1 MSEGGFFSRWAKRKA
16 EVATETTGEALPSTE
31 SAAVEGSI
39 APSRHSGS
47 GTEQSVGKDRPA
59 DPPQPVP
66 LPTIESLTADSDFTP
81 FMAKDVAPDM
91 RNQAMKK
98 LFTDPHYNV
107 MDGLDIYIDDYGKP
121 DPLPEGWLQL
131 MNQSKTLRLFETA
144 EEEAVRLG
152 GDVAAPQ
159 KASIAASAQS
169 EGTAGAHDVTDG
181 VTTAPIEALPVEPLP
196 AATAPNVSSED
207 LLRDIHV
214 SQTSESKLT
223 RT

>member
-16 EVATETTGEALPSTE
+16 EVATETAGEALPSTE
-31 SAAVEGSI
+31 SAAVDGSI

-81 FMAKDVAPDM
+81 FMAKDVAPDT

-107 MDGLDIYIDDYGKP
+107 MDGLDIYINDYGKP
-121 DPLPEGWLQL
+121 DSLPEGWLQL
-131 MNQSKTLRLFETA
+131 MNQSKTLHLFETA
-144 EEEAVRLG
+144 KEEAARLG
-152 GDVAAPQ
+152 KAPVVVR
-159 KASIAASAQS
+159 AR
-169 EGTAGAHDVTDG
+169 
-181 VTTAPIEALPVEPLP
+181 VEN
-196 AATAPNVSSED
+196 AATAQSGNAAAIADVDAASSEQLAAD
-207 LLRDIHV
+207 GAFVAAREQLSHDIPV
-214 SQTSESKLT
+214 PSTIEPKLT
-223 RT
+223 